1 MIDECSGSI
10 ARTGMARR
18 AQNPTAHPSM
28 LKKLLKK
35 RSLTLLSLIPTS
47 IALLLTWLLT
57 IWMPSASF
65 SGIPPAFTPVEES
78 LKTALTQDLQALQ
91 SIGPRNN
98 PNPGSLQKTIDL
110 LTPTFPQSQP
120 YTYQNQPY
128 ENRIAEI
135 KGTEHPE
142 QIIVIGA
149 HYDTVPDSSGA
160 DDNGTGIAAI
170 TELAKRFSDRKPAR
184 TIRFVAFAN
193 EESPFSHTDGMGS
206 HVYAKQVKDRN
217 ENILAMFSLDMLGY
231 YNDRPGSQKYP
242 VPVNGQYPDRA
253 NFIGFISNLKSRE
266 LLKTSLLVFRQTAK
280 VPSEG
285 IALPEAIGAIG
296 RSDHASFW
304 KYDYPALIITDTAN
318 FRSPHYHTPKD
329 TIDTL
334 DLDRFTRAVLGL
346 EQVIAALSG
355 TTL

>member
-1 MIDECSGSI
+1 
-10 ARTGMARR
+10 
-18 AQNPTAHPSM
+18 M
-28 LKKLLKK
+28 LKQFLRK
-35 RSLTLLSLIPTS
+35 RSIVLFSLIPTS
-47 IALLLTWLLT
+47 IALIFTWLLT

-65 SGIPPAFTPVEES
+65 SGTPPAFTSAEES
-78 LKTALTQDLQALQ
+78 LKAALTQNIQSLQ

-98 PNPGSLQKTIDL
+98 QNPGSLQKTIDL
-110 LTPTFPQSQP
+110 LAPTFPQSQP

-149 HYDTVPDSSGA
+149 HYDTVPSSPGA

-170 TELAKRFSDRKPAR
+170 TELTKRFTDRKPAR
-184 TIRFVAFAN
+184 TLRFVAFAN
-193 EESPFSHTDGMGS
+193 EEQPFSQTDGMGS
-206 HVYAKQVKDRN
+206 RVYAKQVKDRN
-217 ENILAMFSLDMLGY
+217 ENILAMFSLEMLGY
-231 YNDRPGSQKYP
+231 YNDRPNSQQYP
-242 VPVNGQYPDRA
+242 VPVNGLYPDRG

-266 LLKTSLLVFRQTAK
+266 LLKTSLLVFRQTAQ

-304 KYDYPALIITDTAN
+304 KYNYPAIMITDTAN
-318 FRSPHYHTPKD
+318 FRSKLYHTPKD
-329 TIDTL
+329 TIDSL
-334 DLDRFTRAVLGL
+334 DLDRFTRVVLGL
-346 EQVIAALSG
+346 EQVIAGLSG
-355 TTL
+355 TKR